1 MVLRKNQPSPTFKIE
16 LVVFLIIIIY
26 VDCALSQFNP
36 RGMDYELRRP
46 ITYFYNR
53 LGYKFGINILIQRLQ
68 SLYISSHRY

>member
-1 MVLRKNQPSPTFKIE
+1 MIFRKNQPSPTFKKV
-16 LVVFLIIIIY
+16 LVVFLIITIY

-46 ITYFYNR
+46 ITYLYNR

-68 SLYISSHRY
+68 SLYISSYRY